1 VAEYEVGDKKLPR
14 KLHGF
19 VPKVGCWRYLLA
31 SGDEEGKVTLWR
43 VPIEKIQL
51 EFSLSYLIKPNYDSS
66 AKQQF
71 TGRVVDAH
79 QNGTEKEKEK
89 ASKEEIVALSTEVGP
104 SSSGGADEIR
114 PWAVNLLASAWNHI
128 YTPSSPKITSSLLIE
143 ESFLLING
151 FGMFLNAVYFT
162 NSFLLNFL
170 SQKTATSL
178 LATSLTH
185 TR

>member
-51 EFSLSYLIKPNYDSS
+51 EFSLSYLIKPNYSHDSS
-66 AKQQF
+66 AKQQSA
-71 TGRVVDAH
+71 GRVIDAH

-89 ASKEEIVALSTEVGP
+89 APKELIVAPSTDVGP

-128 YTPSSPKITSSLLIE
+128 YTPSSAKITSSLLIE

-151 FGMFLNAVYFT
+151 FGMKPGYFT
-162 NSFLLNFL
+162 CFFLTLI
-170 SQKTATSL
+170 SQKTAT
-178 LATSLTH
+178 
-185 TR
+185 